1 MAKYSYEFK
10 LKVVHEY
17 INGEGGY
24 KCLAKKHNIPSYT
37 QIKWFITIFCGMVNG
52 QTE

>member
-1 MAKYSYEFK
+1 MAKYSYGFK

-24 KCLAKKHNIPSYT
+24 KCLAKKHNIPSCT
-37 QIKWFITIFCGMVNG
+37 QIKKVHHDFLRDGNG